1 MIAMRKMVGPRTKAR
16 RLGRR
21 PMTHRFYPRAAFVLG
36 VGLSWA
42 LGGFAAQ
49 AADFSAEYVFG
60 DSLSDNGNVAELE
73 NVLNFEKTGSFFG
86 NFPDPPSFHD
96 SFTNGNV

>member
-1 MIAMRKMVGPRTKAR
+1 
-16 RLGRR
+16 
-21 PMTHRFYPRAAFVLG
+21 MTHRFYPRAAFVLG

-60 DSLSDNGNVAELE
+60 DSLSDRGNLAELE
-73 NVLNFEKTGSFFG
+73 MFSGFFPETFRTRRATMTASPTGLWRFSSSRRAWVSTPIPPFG
-86 NFPDPPSFHD
+86 
-96 SFTNGNV
+96 